1 MNRLVTL
8 LCVLIIGTFAFADG
22 TGSADIDGTSGNAT
36 TEVTLD
42 LSPSTGDSNVII
54 GFTTDVLTNSF
65 DIDSD
70 MPNAARAFPMTLT
83 EDGKVEMS
91 DQLFVFWQIASGSPL
106 DITLSAGAPMSN
118 GSNGNLDWK
127 TEWRSKVESTEAE
140 EQKSTGKSSATDS
153 GEYNVD
159 ASVYDRDK
167 ALTYGDAGYAELTI
181 VTDDIMDK
189 APGTYTGTLTLKVTS
204 DGV

>member
-8 LCVLIIGTFAFADG
+8 LCVLIIGTFAFAVG
-22 TGSADIDGTSGNAT
+22 TGSADLDSPSGNAT
-36 TEVTLD
+36 TDVTLD
-42 LSPSTGDSNVII
+42 LSSSTGKTNIII
-54 GFTTDVLTNSF
+54 GFTTDVLTDAF

-70 MPNAARAFPMTLT
+70 TPNAATTFPLTLT
-83 EDGKVEMS
+83 EEGAVEMS

-106 DITLSAGAPMSN
+106 DITLSAGAPMNN
-118 GSNGNLDWK
+118 GSGGNLDWK
-127 TEWRSKVESTEAE
+127 TEWTSKVESTDSGVRT
-140 EQKSTGKSSATDS
+140 STGKSSAADS

-181 VTDDIMDK
+181 VTDDIMEK

>member
-70 MPNAARAFPMTLT
+70 TPNAAATFPLTLT
-83 EDGKVEMS
+83 EEGAVEMS
-91 DQLFVFWQIASGSPL
+91 EQLFVFWQIASGSPL

-127 TEWRSKVESTEAE
+127 TTWTSKVESTDSGVRT
-140 EQKSTGKSSATDS
+140 STGKSSTTDS

-181 VTDDIMDK
+181 VTDDIMEK

-204 DGV
+204 GGV

>member
-54 GFTTDVLTNSF
+54 GFTTDVLTDAF

-83 EDGKVEMS
+83 EDGKVKMS

-118 GSNGNLDWK
+118 GSGGNLDWK
-127 TEWRSKVESTEAE
+127 TEWTSKVESTDSGVRT
-140 EQKSTGKSSATDS
+140 STGKSSATDS
-153 GEYNVD
+153 GEYNLD

-181 VTDDIMDK
+181 VTDDIMEK